1 MNAPLNP
8 SEKVQKLKS
17 ARDLLIARCKLLTP
31 YSDDWYLTRKQLQQ
45 ITEEG
50 EITAEQ
56 VRVYSLKA
64 SFEKAYPD
72 TAVRKK
78 DWQCPICKEGFH
90 EYLDDPS
97 SWLPCCQRR
106 ICKGCRDGKPSEHKK
121 CPSCQSK
128 EYFPL
133 NKLDEVYKIQD
144 IEEPWAHLRMALLL
158 EENGR
163 HDKAAEYLWKAVDA
177 SHPVA
182 ICHLG
187 QAHYTGSNP
196 NIPQSNEN
204 ARALFLKSAK
214 QGYPEA
220 QYNLG
225 LFCLEEDINDVA
237 PSTQES
243 RAMQAQKQ
251 RRKIQIQQEG
261 LRWIS
266 LAAVGGSVTAQG
278 MLATMYCN
286 SLGQEAPVKKN
297 MFLAKYW
304 AQQGATKG
312 DGSCQL
318 VLAQVLMILAS
329 QTFDGSY
336 NQVGYNPIPRVLF
349 LLRKTAAANDDES
362 SSIQTETNKEN
373 ALKTLRNMEGQI
385 SVKCANCNAQ
395 NVPLSQCRQ
404 CRGVHYCSKTCSTE
418 HWKKGHKL
426 DCLKKE
432 ETSELED
439 YLHKISV
446 SQPPAGTG
454 LSSIA
459 EDLATPTAATTEMVE
474 PTQAAAAAA
483 AGAGSIWS
491 GNALN

>member
-1 MNAPLNP
+1 MNAPLKP
-8 SEKVQKLKS
+8 SEKVQKLKQS
-17 ARDLLIARCKLLTP
+17 RDLLIARCKLLTP
-31 YSDDWYLTRKQLQQ
+31 YSQDWYLTRKQIRLV
-45 ITEEG
+45 TEEG

-56 VRVYSLKA
+56 VRVHSLKA

-72 TAVRKK
+72 TAQRTQ
-78 DWQCPICKEGFH
+78 DWQCPICQEGKH

-97 SWLPCCQRR
+97 SWLPCCQQR
-106 ICKGCRDGKPSEHKK
+106 ICGSCRVEKAEHKK
-121 CPSCQSK
+121 CPSCGSK
-128 EYFPL
+128 DCFPL
-133 NKLDEVYKIQD
+133 NDLDEVYKIQD
-144 IEEPWAHLRMALLL
+144 IEEPWAHLRMSILL
-158 EENGR
+158 EQNGK

-177 SHPVA
+177 GHPIAV
-182 ICHLG
+182 CHLG

-214 QGYPEA
+214 QGYSQA

-237 PSTQES
+237 PITQQS

-286 SLGQEAPVKKN
+286 TLGQQEAPVKKN
-297 MFLAKYW
+297 LFLAKYW
-304 AQQGATKG
+304 AELGAAEN

-318 VLAQVLMILAS
+318 ILAQALMILAS

-349 LLRKTAAANDDES
+349 LLRKTAADES
-362 SSIQTETNKEN
+362 SSSIQMETNKEN
-373 ALKTLRNMEGQI
+373 ALKTLRNIEGQI

-395 NVPLSQCRQ
+395 AMPLSQCKQ
-404 CRGVHYCSKTCSTE
+404 CRGVYYCSKTCSTE
-418 HWKKGHKL
+418 HWKKGHKV

-432 ETSELED
+432 ETNQLED
-439 YLHKISV
+439 YLRAISV
-446 SQPPAGTG
+446 STAGTG
-454 LSSIA
+454 LTAIA
-459 EDLATPTAATTEMVE
+459 EDLATP
-474 PTQAAAAAA
+474 PAAAATEMMVAEPTTTQIEA
-483 AGAGSIWS
+483 SQIWS
-491 GNALN
+491 TGNALN